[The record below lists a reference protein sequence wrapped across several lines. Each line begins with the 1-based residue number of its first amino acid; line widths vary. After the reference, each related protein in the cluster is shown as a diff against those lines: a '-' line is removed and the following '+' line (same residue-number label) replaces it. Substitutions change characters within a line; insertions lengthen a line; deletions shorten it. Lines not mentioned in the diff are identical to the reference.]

1 MSNKIQFLYNRKQKK
16 DKKRWILG
24 KLKSEPITENER
36 NELLRL
42 YNSL

>member
-1 MSNKIQFLYNRKQKK
+1 MGNKIQFLYNREQKR

-24 KLKSEPITENER
+24 KLKSKPRTENER